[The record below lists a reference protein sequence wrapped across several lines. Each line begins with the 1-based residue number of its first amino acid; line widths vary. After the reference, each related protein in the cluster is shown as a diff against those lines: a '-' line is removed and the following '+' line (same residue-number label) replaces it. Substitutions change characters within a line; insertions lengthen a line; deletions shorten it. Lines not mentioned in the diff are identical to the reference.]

1 MWHMR
6 KASPTVTGHVV
17 FISDEAGNQYSF
29 PVERGN
35 ITLSVL
41 RLTFPL
47 AVGIFYVDGRTD
59 GLPVQPVRV
68 HIRDGVFNE
77 PQGGWIKQ
85 FRKYFVIK
93 KKQPN
98 FEMVGREMLK
108 KYQALTQGVTL
119 YFERPDP
126 KKKKVV
132 AAIDF
137 GTSFSGYAYIFEH
150 EPFTVYTHSWTAD
163 SIATGTEKAP
173 TTVLVDPSG
182 KFHSFGYEAED
193 EYALLVD
200 GEMFHDW
207 YFFRNFKMK
216 LYTNKYLRRDSVLR
230 DIEGKQMP
238 ALEVF
243 AMAIRHLYK
252 CLVDDVKTRDPDVKR
267 DDITWVITV
276 PAIWSD
282 AAKQFMREASVKAG
296 IDNDKLKLVLEPEAA
311 SLYCKALPPDDIQAI
326 AGMKTDH
333 PLARGKQYILLDLG
347 GGTADMSAHHVLKD
361 GCLREIHRAT
371 GDALGGS
378 SVDEAFSKLL
388 SDVIGPETLL
398 AFFHDYRQDYVVFM
412 RDFEKKKR
420 LPLDRNSKVVL
431 KLPPSLSQVLKV
443 SSDATIE
450 EAVQKSAHAKHIR
463 VNGENM
469 QLDGDLMADL
479 FKDTVNG
486 IIRYIREMR
495 AHSRLTDV
503 DTIVLAGGF
512 SESLHVR
519 EAIQDNFPK
528 ALIVSPADPGI
539 AILKGAV
546 LMGFRPEVIKERVAR
561 YTYGISYARRP
572 FCEGDPEELLA
583 HRNGETY
590 CDGIFEKLVT
600 IGQPIQRTDVFTLRR
615 TTHLTSRRAKQRR
628 LYTRLFASIE
638 ENPEYCTEECFCV
651 KIGEIV
657 RHPPKGGWPDVVK
670 SRIEIKFGETEMS
683 VRIFEEHSKIEYR
696 ARVDFL

>member
-41 RLTFPL
+41 
-47 AVGIFYVDGRTD
+47 
-59 GLPVQPVRV
+59 Q
-68 HIRDGVFNE
+68 
-77 PQGGWIKQ
+77 
-85 FRKYFVIK
+85 
-93 KKQPN
+93 KQPN